1 MSIMTGYER
10 DAIIANNVFL
20 FLSGRDEWED
30 ILDWMSKHLK
40 VRRLMCGTLV
50 IAEGSWK
57 HPGASYS
64 ESDYA
69 CVTFD
74 GNSINFSRKDRQTK
88 IEKSGIHLST
98 VGANMNPNAVLLKYK
113 TSYTKAVA

>member
-1 MSIMTGYER
+1 MSVITGYER

-30 ILDWMSKHLK
+30 VLDWMSKHVK
-40 VRRLMCGTLV
+40 VRRLLCGTLV

-57 HPGASYS
+57 HPGAKYN
-64 ESDYA
+64 EADYA

-74 GNSINFSRKDRQTK
+74 GESIVFSRKDRQTK
-88 IEKSGIHLST
+88 IEKAGIYLST
-98 VGANMNPNAVLLKYK
+98 EGVNMSPNAVLLKFK
-113 TSYTKAVA
+113 SMYTKQVA